1 MSRHKWREGTRLGV
15 VREKNHSVH
24 REGHLEASES
34 GISLSCWK
42 RSREAKVCDGVD
54 SDGEL

>member
-1 MSRHKWREGTRLGV
+1 M
-15 VREKNHSVH
+15 H

-34 GISLSCWK
+34 GLSLSCWK
-42 RSREAKVCDGVD
+42 RSREAKVCDGVSEKESEGGD